1 MVPPQP
7 ADIRP
12 GTEGPP
18 PPGAGHTPVTV
29 LRWPAEA
36 HLRPSLVADDAPRLL
51 VLDPDTPPPL
61 GWDDLEDWIRP
72 NAGPTEVA
80 ARTAR
85 LDDQGRRTIT
95 APRRPLPLLDGDG
108 ILRSAT
114 GRFVI
119 LTPVDTRLVHLLLD
133 RCDHVVRRPDLKAA
147 GWPAQTVTDR
157 AIDARISRVRPKLLC
172 VGLQITTIRGIG
184 YMMERT
190 RPEP

>member
-1 MVPPQP
+1 M
-7 ADIRP
+7 
-12 GTEGPP
+12 
-18 PPGAGHTPVTV
+18 
-29 LRWPAEA
+29 
-36 HLRPSLVADDAPRLL
+36 
-51 VLDPDTPPPL
+51 

-72 NAGPTEVA
+72 TASPMEVTV
-80 ARTAR
+80 RTAR
-85 LDDQGRRTIT
+85 LEDHSPQAIA
-95 APRRPLPLLDGDG
+95 APRTPLPLLDGDG

-114 GRFVI
+114 GRLVM

-157 AIDARISRVRPKLLC
+157 AIDARISRVRPKLLG

-190 RPEP
+190 RPS